1 MGVEERSLA
10 RDALVSTLLLAE
22 PPAVKLLADA
32 FRIVVRQDFVPKP
45 ESWPQL
51 LPLLHSGVQT
61 RYDGLHTRHTW
72 TLDTRGKKA
81 DVGHFSQ
88 CGFAPSR
95 ALLGSMFDEDP
106 KILKL
111 LVCFFGP
118 VFPSASGAVSV

>member
-61 RYDGLHTRHTW
+61 RYFGLSHSSHVGKRLTW
-72 TLDTRGKKA
+72 AT
-81 DVGHFSQ
+81 
-88 CGFAPSR
+88 
-95 ALLGSMFDEDP
+95 
-106 KILKL
+106 
-111 LVCFFGP
+111 
-118 VFPSASGAVSV
+118 FPSAVLLLHVLCWAPCLTRTPRY